1 MVGNSLGLNYEI
13 PQVQG
18 GGLLQPSQAEI
29 AAQQPFQQANNVP
42 MLPDINQDMAYKE
55 GINDHLFNSYA
66 TLKRFAE
73 DMNAKGI
80 DVTKPD
86 YSMPGGGDL
95 YKTYKKLEADIY
107 MTVDDLKRESDY
119 EKEYRPKMF
128 EDKIGMV
135 QGVDPNTQFLS
146 QMNPQDVFYNKNLFP
161 EVEFANKQ
169 LAESLYTPQDVKRFN
184 ETYLYGP
191 NSTMSK
197 LKASLDN
204 PNITPAQKAQI
215 QFNID
220 ALGKAAQQT
229 KLYSPDTADGKNKR
243 VDDSVV
249 EEFTRFTNAL
259 YGTSGTNEK
268 KLIDGKPIS
277 INKDLSN
284 RVLGQTQVTVQGKP
298 KSVPLTVKYTRTDPD
313 GKRYIEYVQPE
324 GIDEP
329 IPDEEITGVKADALF
344 ARAIENNKRYGVNST
359 DFYRILRERG
369 LSELS
374 GESRDEALLAGV
386 PQQPLSAEAE
396 AIAAEEAKL
405 NELFQSKGG
414 KYIFDTTP
422 LYTTLTTFGDGI
434 ELKKGVGGFYLQK
447 DGKDIATKLNKKD
460 IIPELRKQGYFDKF
474 LKGQSLTEAP
484 QNTTKASAY
493 KTKSGIVV
501 DYNKVQEVA
510 SKQGLTAEQYIAKH
524 GLIAQ

>member
-29 AAQQPFQQANNVP
+29 AAQQPFQQANNTP

-119 EKEYRPKMF
+119 EKQLAPQLMA
-128 EDKIGMV
+128 DKVGYV
-135 QGVDPNTQFLS
+135 EGFDPRTQFAS
-146 QMNPQDVFYNKNLFP
+146 QMSPQEVYFNKQLLP

-169 LAESLYTPQDVKRFN
+169 LGESLYTPQDVKRFN

-229 KLYSPDTADGKNKR
+229 GLSQLDGSGRGSGASKYPEVGILQDVVNLSQGRWKQGTYSNDTDQEGNVVQVNRKRSGERYGEFSYSTGRGNKVQQKTANRIIDRWVKYPDGRVMIEFKPTEDGTPVPPEDVTGMAGDAVASTLIDSNPKYGSVSKMYTGAREMGYISDTGDVDNTKLLDFNTETEDLTSAQEQVSTEKRNILTRINQEQYPIELTTPTGKNIVIK
-243 VDDSVV
+243 STMFGNYI
-249 EEFTRFTNAL
+249 E
-259 YGTSGTNEK
+259 
-268 KLIDGKPIS
+268 IDGKEVA
-277 INKDLSN
+277 KRL
-284 RVLGQTQVTVQGKP
+284 
-298 KSVPLTVKYTRTDPD
+298 D
-313 GKRYIEYVQPE
+313 GE
-324 GIDEP
+324 GVIKQLAKEGYFK
-329 IPDEEITGVKADALF
+329 EIA
-344 ARAIENNKRYGVNST
+344 S
-359 DFYRILRERG
+359 
-369 LSELS
+369 
-374 GESRDEALLAGV
+374 
-386 PQQPLSAEAE
+386 PLSSSST
-396 AIAAEEAKL
+396 KT
-405 NELFQSKGG
+405 
-414 KYIFDTTP
+414 Y
-422 LYTTLTTFGDGI
+422 
-434 ELKKGVGGFYLQK
+434 KKGDKTFTIEDLQQRAK
-447 DGKDIATKLNKKD
+447 AAN
-460 IIPELRKQGYFDKF
+460 R
-474 LKGQSLTEAP
+474 SLEDYI
-484 QNTTKASAY
+484 KAA
-493 KTKSGIVV
+493 GIT
-501 DYNKVQEVA
+501 Q
-510 SKQGLTAEQYIAKH
+510 Q
-524 GLIAQ
+524 